1 MFIFFREIQ
10 MATGEWIHD
19 YLNRS
24 GGGNPV
30 KRNKSVNNG
39 QRLYVAAQGLQPPS
53 SVDNK
58 RNIKRSWTISSKNP
72 FCFYHVIKNRF
83 KYSPEKIVFFLSSQ
97 VRFNCQNISCTFSSC
112 YLCTP
117 IYIRLFLYQ
126 TLYYSLWA
134 FIKVFETK

>member
-1 MFIFFREIQ
+1 MLTKIDIFIFFFREIQ

-58 RNIKRSWTISSKNP
+58 RNIKRSWTISSKNN
-72 FCFYHVIKNRF
+72 FINEFVCG
-83 KYSPEKIVFFLSSQ
+83 FF
-97 VRFNCQNISCTFSSC
+97 
-112 YLCTP
+112 
-117 IYIRLFLYQ
+117 
-126 TLYYSLWA
+126 
-134 FIKVFETK
+134 

>member
-1 MFIFFREIQ
+1 

-72 FCFYHVIKNRF
+72 FWFYHVIKSRSN
-83 KYSPEKIVFFLSSQ
+83 YSVEKIVFFLSSQ
-97 VRFNCQNISCTFSSC
+97 NR
-112 YLCTP
+112 YLL
-117 IYIRLFLYQ
+117 RKMLD
-126 TLYYSLWA
+126 
-134 FIKVFETK
+134 KNV

>member
-1 MFIFFREIQ
+1 

-72 FCFYHVIKNRF
+72 FCFYHVIENRF
-83 KYSPEKIVFFLSSQ
+83 KYSVEKIVFFLSSQ
-97 VRFNCQNISCTFSSC
+97 
-112 YLCTP
+112 
-117 IYIRLFLYQ
+117 IRHL
-126 TLYYSLWA
+126 
-134 FIKVFETK
+134 KVS

>member
-1 MFIFFREIQ
+1 

-72 FCFYHVIKNRF
+72 FCFYHVIKID
-83 KYSPEKIVFFLSSQ
+83 SVEKIVLFLSSQ
-97 VRFNCQNISCTFSSC
+97 TRYLGKYWIKMPNCQNILWYTFFSR
-112 YLCTP
+112 YLCT
-117 IYIRLFLYQ
+117 YTYYLY
-126 TLYYSLWA
+126 
-134 FIKVFETK
+134 